1 MATFLCFHFRKH
13 METFSEKK
21 VAAKKYYCEKCDYY
35 TDKKSN
41 FSKHILTTKHSFG
54 NIFEVKSSQSS
65 PTVTIIEQYSC
76 VCGSKYKTRGGLWKH
91 KKVCKYIN
99 GMIKDNSSKQLSDA
113 SSIDENKIN
122 DVIIKMVKSNQELQ
136 DKVIELCKGQTVV
149 YNNNITN
156 NNCNQQF
163 NLQLFLQETCKN
175 AMNITDFVDSLQIE
189 TKSLDKFGKCG
200 YVQGISDIF
209 IDRLKE
215 LNEEERPLHCTDK
228 KRETL
233 YIKDNDVW
241 EKDNELMVLLNGIKS
256 LSLKQRTSLN
266 KWQEANHGWNTD
278 ENLQSK
284 MTKLIFHSMTNVEND
299 EKETNKIIRAIG
311 KSTYLTTCIKESYK

>member
-1 MATFLCFHFRKH
+1 

-65 PTVTIIEQYSC
+65 PTVTIIEQHSC
-76 VCGSKYKTRGGLWKH
+76 VCGSKYKTRSGLWKH

-99 GMIKDNSSKQLSDA
+99 GLSKDDTTYSVSDA
-113 SSIDENKIN
+113 NSIDENTIN
-122 DVIIKMVKSNQELQ
+122 DVIIKMVKSNQDLQ
-136 DKVIELCKGQTVV
+136 DKVVELCKGQTIV

-156 NNCNQQF
+156 NNCTQQF

-189 TKSLDKFGKCG
+189 TKGLDKFGQCG
-200 YVQGISDIF
+200 YVQSISDIF
-209 IDRLKE
+209 IDRLRE
-215 LNEEERPLHCTDK
+215 LNETERPLHCTDK

-241 EKDNELMVLLNGIKS
+241 EKDHEREKIKHVVREVAHKNFKEMPKWKENNPHSDDISSNKHVEYMNILN
-256 LSLKQRTSLN
+256 QVVTSISP
-266 KWQEANHGWNTD
+266 D
-278 ENLQSK
+278 
-284 MTKLIFHSMTNVEND
+284 ND
-299 EKETNKIIRAIG
+299 AGVNKIIRNVANEV
-311 KSTYLTTCIKESYK
+311 CIQKPGGGNIE